1 MAAQAAIFMSMKK
14 EIIITVAC
22 ILFVGAFAY
31 FGLPM
36 FVPRMEHPTQQPFW
50 ETSLSETNDMQVF
63 GLTLNH
69 STLQDAIDTFGNRVS
84 LTLYETESGDQV
96 EGYFRETQVG
106 PFLGRMAFTLVNN
119 PDDIQTAKEKSTA
132 VQAPMSGKKSYKLA
146 SNLNELFL
154 DEPVFSLAFI
164 PTQVVLTAED
174 VKARFGEPSQIIEEI
189 ADGNKTGT
197 VHYLYP
203 NKGIDVTLDKEKRS
217 IIQYISP
224 QYFSGKIISPIVV
237 EN

>member
-1 MAAQAAIFMSMKK
+1 MAAQAAIFISMKK
-14 EIIITVAC
+14 ETIITTAC

-36 FVPRMEHPTQQPFW
+36 FIPRIENPSHQPFW
-50 ETSLSETNDMQVF
+50 ETSLSESREMQAF

-84 LTLYETESGDQV
+84 LTLYETESGDQL

-106 PFLGRMAFTLVNN
+106 PFLGRMAFTLASD
-119 PDDIQTAKEKSTA
+119 PKDMQIAKEKSVA
-132 VQAPMSGKKSYKLA
+132 EQAPMSGKKSYKLA

-154 DEPVFSLAFI
+154 DQPVFSLAFI
-164 PTQVVLTAED
+164 PTQIVLTPDD
-174 VKARFGEPSQIIEEI
+174 VKARFGEPQQIIEEMV
-189 ADGNKTGT
+189 DNKKTGT

-203 NKGIDVTLDKEKRS
+203 DKGIDVTLDKEKRS
-217 IIQYISP
+217 IVQYISP
-224 QYFSGKIISPIVV
+224 KYFREKIIAPIAV

>member
-1 MAAQAAIFMSMKK
+1 MSMKK
-14 EIIITVAC
+14 ETIITVAC
-22 ILFVGAFAY
+22 ILFVGSFAY

-36 FVPRMEHPTQQPFW
+36 FVPRIENQSNQPFW
-50 ETSLSETNDMQVF
+50 ETSLSDNKDMQAF
-63 GLTLNH
+63 GLTLNQ
-69 STLQDAIDTFGNRVS
+69 STLQNAIDTFGNRVS

-106 PFLGRMAFTLVNN
+106 PFVGRMAFTLVNN
-119 PDDIQTAKEKSTA
+119 PTDMATAKEKA
-132 VQAPMSGKKSYKLA
+132 IPEQAPMSGNKSYKLPPE
-146 SNLNELFL
+146 LNELFL

-164 PTQVVLTAED
+164 PTHIVLTPDD
-174 VKARFGEPSQIIEEI
+174 VKGRFGEPAQIIEEMI
-189 ADGNKTGT
+189 NNKKTGT

-203 NKGIDVTLDKEKRS
+203 EKGIDVTLDKEKRS

-224 QYFSGKIISPIVV
+224 KYFGEKIISPIAI